1 MWNTLTEFELA
12 WLLELA
18 MNGSAAIP
26 DAITERFRELGY
38 AELNF
43 EETRVTYEGRL
54 KLMDGLQLEPPPTA
68 RDRLRS
74 YYH

>member
-18 MNGSAAIP
+18 MNGSADVP

-38 AELNF
+38 AELTC
-43 EETRVTYEGRL
+43 EDTRVTYKGRM
-54 KLMDGLQLEPPPTA
+54 KLMDGLNIEPPPTA
-68 RDRLRS
+68 KDRFRAQL
-74 YYH
+74 H

>member
-1 MWNTLTEFELA
+1 MWNTLTEFELE

-18 MNGSAAIP
+18 MNGSEAIP

-38 AELNF
+38 AELLF
-43 EETRVTYEGRL
+43 DATRVTYKGRI
-54 KLMDGLQLEPPPTA
+54 KLMDGLQLEAPPSPK
-68 RDRLRS
+68 DRLRS